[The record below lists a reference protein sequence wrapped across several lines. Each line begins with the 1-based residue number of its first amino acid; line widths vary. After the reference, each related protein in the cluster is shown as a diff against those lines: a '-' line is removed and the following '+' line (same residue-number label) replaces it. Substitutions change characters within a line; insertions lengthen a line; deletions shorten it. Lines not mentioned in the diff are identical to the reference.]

1 VRSAE
6 GVSILT
12 DGEAGGIKRMS
23 VHFYNRITILG
34 GAMPRV
40 SEAHVEA
47 RKHQIVDA
55 AANCFARRGLHQSTM
70 QDICREA
77 DLSPGAIYRYFS
89 SKDEII
95 EAMEEQGRQH
105 SAAIIDAIT
114 SKRNETLDVLE
125 GLTDV
130 FFTKLEDVR
139 DCAVHIELWAEAL
152 SNPRIRDMV
161 VRIDDSIRDAFATK
175 IVREGQ
181 ERGEINSRL
190 DPDAVG
196 RVMIAFWDGLVLQKT
211 LDPTVDV
218 WKYVAVMK
226 SMMNGTFWQSRKL
239 EGVD

>member
-1 VRSAE
+1 
-6 GVSILT
+6 
-12 DGEAGGIKRMS
+12 MS

-181 ERGEINSRL
+181 ERGEINARL

-211 LDPTVDV
+211 LDPNVDV

>member
-1 VRSAE
+1 
-6 GVSILT
+6 
-12 DGEAGGIKRMS
+12 
-23 VHFYNRITILG
+23 
-34 GAMPRV
+34 
-40 SEAHVEA
+40 
-47 RKHQIVDA
+47 
-55 AANCFARRGLHQSTM
+55 M

-181 ERGEINSRL
+181 ERGEINARL

-211 LDPTVDV
+211 LDPNVDV

>member
-1 VRSAE
+1 
-6 GVSILT
+6 
-12 DGEAGGIKRMS
+12 
-23 VHFYNRITILG
+23 
-34 GAMPRV
+34 MPKV

-114 SKRNETLDVLE
+114 SERKDTLDVLE
-125 GLTDV
+125 GLTGV
-130 FFTKLEDVR
+130 FFSKLEDVR

-161 VRIDDSIRDAFATK
+161 VGIDDSIRDAFATK

-181 ERGEINSRL
+181 ERGEINARL

-211 LDPTVDV
+211 LDPNVDV